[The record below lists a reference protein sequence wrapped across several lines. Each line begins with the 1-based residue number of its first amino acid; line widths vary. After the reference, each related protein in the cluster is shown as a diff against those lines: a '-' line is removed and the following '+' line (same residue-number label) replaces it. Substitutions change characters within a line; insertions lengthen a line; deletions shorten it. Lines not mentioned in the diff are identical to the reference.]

1 MRGVKEIK
9 SVFEAGLSFFAVI
22 ERQEENIQ
30 KRKPN
35 ERCFSAGDKTE
46 QNERKG
52 KTEKLLVLILGNERA
67 KWEQNTR

>member
-35 ERCFSAGDKTE
+35 ERCFSVGDETE
-46 QNERKG
+46 QNE
-52 KTEKLLVLILGNERA
+52 
-67 KWEQNTR
+67 